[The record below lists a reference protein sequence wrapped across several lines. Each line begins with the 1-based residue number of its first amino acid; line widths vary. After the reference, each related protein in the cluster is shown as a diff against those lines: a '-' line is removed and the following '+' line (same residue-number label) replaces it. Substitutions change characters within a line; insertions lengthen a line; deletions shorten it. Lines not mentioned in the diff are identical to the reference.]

1 MIAGEFTRTFYV
13 PSNWWWSR
21 VFYWC
26 TRQWQGKCH
35 LQFAVFRHSLFVV
48 LLVLLFV
55 TTGQFFRVTR
65 NWGSIFLFV
74 LQITFL
80 QDAEER
86 LSVVYG
92 IPVEINPEFLKHTD
106 ITNRAFLLRLLFN
119 LKRIYF
125 ERKDP
130 VR

>member
-1 MIAGEFTRTFYV
+1 MSAFLVLFCVIFG
-13 PSNWWWSR
+13 
-21 VFYWC
+21 
-26 TRQWQGKCH
+26 G
-35 LQFAVFRHSLFVV
+35 QFAHF
-48 LLVLLFV
+48 
-55 TTGQFFRVTR
+55 
-65 NWGSIFLFV
+65 FLF
-74 LQITFL
+74 LWQITFL

-92 IPVEINPEFLKHTD
+92 LPVDINPEFLKHTD

-130 VR
+130 VRYLRYNFASETTFPQSIVIVLIYYASAALYASSII